1 MFSIFFFRKMFLKIL
16 KNECNAANLRYYV
29 FVIRLYITHNNFSS
43 YRTCSCAVISSTF
56 FLNAIFINEK
66 FFFKIYMK
74 TQISIN
80 SFKIRRG

>member
-29 FVIRLYITHNNFSS
+29 FVIKLYITHNNFSS

-56 FLNAIFINEK
+56 FFKWYFHKRKI
-66 FFFKIYMK
+66 FFFNLYEN
-74 TQISIN
+74 SNIN
-80 SFKIRRG
+80 KFI